1 MNSRKKMIGEIK
13 TRYDFDSPNV
23 FSAML
28 QIPREA
34 FIPKEYRHR
43 AYEDA
48 PVSLGHGQT
57 ISQPYTVAFMTDLL
71 NLKGNEKVL
80 EIGTGSGYQAAV
92 LSLLAKNVY
101 TIEIIEELA
110 KKAKKILT
118 KLGFN
123 NVYPRVGTGEL
134 GWPEEAPFDAI
145 LVTAA
150 LDKEISKTLFDQ
162 LKAGG
167 VLLAPIGEG
176 DDKIMTKYF
185 KRKNGT
191 IKKEEHG
198 IFYFV
203 PFVRK

>member
-1 MNSRKKMIGEIK
+1 MIGEIK
-13 TRYDFDSPNV
+13 TRYDFDSPSV

-28 QIPREA
+28 QIPREE
-34 FIPKEYRHR
+34 FVPKEYRHR
-43 AYEDA
+43 AYEDG
-48 PVSLGHGQT
+48 PVSLDHGQT

-92 LSLLAKNVY
+92 LSLLVKDVY
-101 TIEIIEELA
+101 TIEIIKELA
-110 KKAKKILT
+110 KKAEKKLT

-123 NVYPRVGTGEL
+123 NVHSKVGTGEL

-145 LVTAA
+145 MITAA
-150 LDKEISKTLFDQ
+150 LDKEVPKILFDQ
-162 LKAGG
+162 LKVGG

-176 DDKIMTKYF
+176 DDKMMTKYF
-185 KRKNGT
+185 KRINGT
-191 IKKEEHG
+191 TEKEEHG

>member
-1 MNSRKKMIGEIK
+1 MNSREKMIGEIK
-13 TRYDFDSPNV
+13 MRYDFDSPNV

-28 QIPREA
+28 QIPREE
-34 FIPKEYRHR
+34 FVSREYKHC
-43 AYEDA
+43 AYNDG
-48 PVSLGHGQT
+48 PVAIDHGQT
-57 ISQPYTVAFMTDLL
+57 MSQPYTVAFMTDLL

-92 LSLLAKNVY
+92 LSLLVKDVY
-101 TIEIIEELA
+101 TVEIIEELA

-123 NVYPRVGTGEL
+123 NVHPKVGTGEL

-145 LVTAA
+145 LITAA
-150 LDKEISKTLFDQ
+150 LDKEIPKILFDQ

-176 DDKIMTKYF
+176 DDKTMTKYI